1 MGVVAYR
8 APMAATRLSIA
19 SGTCP
24 APALPAL
31 RLTSAM
37 VERGAR
43 VVGTPLLVWMA
54 CLITNASDL
63 WTAPSISKLKT
74 CAFDRQI
81 EQKSDRRNKTWT
93 VKDSAVLLFAGREDH
108 RETALRLP
116 TRSQPRHATIASLN
130 IFYQPN
136 TMVTSN
142 HNLHITSHRKRCI
155 IFNCKGNCLFVTIGV
170 IFRCTTPSKR
180 PVPLLVWP
188 ICISAAATLLPSS
201 YHIFA

>member
-1 MGVVAYR
+1 VRRNCCDLDTAVGRMVSLVGRCGQGHLMGVVAYR

-63 WTAPSISKLKT
+63 WTAPSRSKLKT

-93 VKDSAVLLFAGREDH
+93 VKDSAVLLLAGRE
-108 RETALRLP
+108 RLP
-116 TRSQPRHATIASLN
+116 FDFPPAANHDMPQPPAS
-130 IFYQPN
+130 
-136 TMVTSN
+136 TSSTN
-142 HNLHITSHRKRCI
+142 QI
-155 IFNCKGNCLFVTIGV
+155 
-170 IFRCTTPSKR
+170 
-180 PVPLLVWP
+180 
-188 ICISAAATLLPSS
+188 PSS
-201 YHIFA
+201 HQITTCTLILIGKGVSFLTVKEIACS